1 MDAEAIKSDL
11 HKHLYGAAA
20 QGNELTK
27 FLIMHCH
34 NSKRQPAFGYKELD
48 AWLQSQA
55 ATKRA
60 IGASTAEFKGLA
72 AHAVQEFFSS
82 SAYGC
87 MCSVITKTQSKEI
100 LFNQYLFQV
109 NRDKG
114 DTMWELMLDTESKL
128 NFEIETAFQV
138 KSLATKSNESAV
150 PVPEPTESFQQYFTD
165 SLFVQSSVI
174 PTQKVVPV
182 QAKKPEQPAAE
193 TQTGTYE
200 EDSINKQS
208 SMVHVLR
215 LLAAMEKKFEKDWQ
229 TQGMPQFMQA
239 LRYELM
245 RPETHI
251 NVKLFILKIIVNKPK
266 LFKPYAKEWFDP
278 IMSYLIDCKEQG
290 KGFHYFS
297 RDLCTTILEWEYTP
311 YAERRAMELCSS
323 LVNNIIKVLPDKTSY
338 IFHMNVRVLGAL
350 IERFAP
356 LLFINKPV
364 IISMVSMDEKKESS
378 DLWHLNAMQIL
389 AFASS
394 NNIPLADSLDQYL
407 SLPSPRTFQ
416 VAEADPLYKK
426 LLDNFTFHKKTVALA
441 AADSIGRI
449 HKRMKSKTL
458 DEALVMAL
466 VATVAAKNVGTLAQV
481 CERIASNYPEIFGER
496 KLFVKVLGLVQT
508 LSGSFRK
515 NVLTA
520 IGYYLPV
527 CRANNNAGDITEIC
541 VNLQANA
548 KALVL
553 DNLDEHKTALLTL
566 LMSLLQVDLDAVNS
580 MCTVITPLIQCD
592 AYVRHNEESIRL
604 LVVQIM
610 SRVYDTMPKLK
621 KYARAAIAK
630 GFSDKSAKIQEYL
643 YNIWDTEDRLRND
656 PGNRLI
662 AIMRDLYAGDGDTG
676 NWVSMSLALLLGLS
690 RRSSDYMRKIYE
702 QPLSKCAFNKLN
714 IFRNNILFN
723 RSQPLTL
730 LSSSLSESQ
739 GNGTSS
745 GKLAAELMEGAS
757 KEEKK
762 EEGEDAVPA
771 GIRVTQAPIF
781 TQTMEQSL
789 VLGKAEPM
797 FGDSFYQIEGRPR
810 GIVQQQK
817 QNQDDMEET
826 RERHGRDHGFKAP
839 EIIPRKIKKNLTK
852 FFASGSFIYGPQLI
866 EGRIRYNPLG
876 ATASAKTGTQREEQE
891 SKWRARMQQQSQRNM
906 ANVCREYRVGE
917 LPDIEILYKDIIEPL
932 RILALRDA
940 SIASE
945 LFVSLFAGVYF
956 TENSEDIRAQLCHY
970 LGELIQ
976 LQKSHSASYQTVYT
990 LHQVFIR
997 LVKEGVDVPL
1007 AEAQFSSSE
1016 QNALSFQTSILAIEH
1031 AILGLHKKGVVPK
1044 DKRGKS
1050 DEVAKRRPPDITSP
1064 GVNEG
1069 NRHLWLQLAK
1079 LYKQINYADYTAGIY
1094 AIISNDVSAYVVQP
1108 AGDEL
1113 PNTLSNIL
1121 TSRLNAKHS
1130 RCVELTQALFSSP
1143 EQAQAVHQDL
1153 MKSLR
1158 KERYESLAC
1167 LSQWEDLE
1175 GELCQGDEEW
1185 LWNPENHE
1193 ELSCLLR
1200 ARVRCEK
1207 TWEKQTKDMER
1218 WLQDPGKK
1226 EVLLKQF
1233 SYELAL
1239 HSIIQQ
1245 DLDRAIYYVD
1255 RELTKVQQKWS
1266 NINSM
1271 SFVTMHYLVQY
1282 LQKIHEFYECLNLLK
1297 RENIDPREKVVD
1309 QAVRLC
1315 HRWKDRVGNVHFDSI
1330 HTWDDIL
1337 HARCL
1342 FLDIMYTKF
1351 PELKAKLNA
1360 SEEVRDLVAHFYTQT
1375 AHAAYKKKLFECT
1388 DKYLRLALKHRV
1400 DPTTTSLSLTYPI
1413 IKLKAKQHQTE
1424 GVALDPVER
1433 INKYLKII
1441 EIANGE
1447 NAKVQGK
1454 SVQLL
1459 LLSAKLSQIVAK
1471 EYVNGGWLDEYSKCV
1486 NTCFELLQ
1494 RAAVQ
1499 VDATEAES
1507 DRKQRAK
1514 VHFSYANF
1522 CDGILRQLDSEVK
1535 DCITT
1540 QLAKIH
1546 VSPNDLAVSVIH
1558 HGFASINTGHEKGT
1572 YLLPRMIEILSQQY
1586 AASKDV
1592 ARTFAKESAL
1602 TPAWIFLPWINQ
1614 LIAILDEPASEAVSA
1629 KFIEMVEKYP
1639 QPIIYAFK
1647 VAQSNKEI
1655 DLLRME
1661 GSGHSFLYDNVV
1673 SMFESNLS
1681 TNAWVEA
1688 LDCLVNPEHRMK
1700 YWLELIKEVF
1710 PNDAMKDAE
1719 RLRRYVTM
1727 CYYDVFT
1734 LDKYAF
1740 TS

>member
-1 MDAEAIKSDL
+1 MYRRIDADTIKSDL
-11 HKHLYGAAA
+11 HKHLYGASS

-27 FLIMHCH
+27 FLIMSCH
-34 NSKRQPAFGYKELD
+34 NAKRQPAAGYKELD
-48 AWLQSQA
+48 SWLQSQA
-55 ATKRA
+55 ATKRS
-60 IGASTAEFKGLA
+60 IGASTVEFKGLA
-72 AHAVQEFFSS
+72 AHTVQEFYSS

-100 LFNQYLFQV
+100 LYNQYLFQI

-114 DTMWELMLDTESKL
+114 DMLWELMLDTESKQQ
-128 NFEIETAFQV
+128 FEIETAFQV
-138 KSLATKSNESAV
+138 KLLSGKAEEKSV
-150 PVPEPTESFQQYFTD
+150 PAGEVTESFQRYFTD

-174 PTQKVVPV
+174 PTHQVVSVQPKKVETSPATEA
-182 QAKKPEQPAAE
+182 QA
-193 TQTGTYE
+193 TTYE
-200 EDSINKQS
+200 EDSINKQEA
-208 SMVHVLR
+208 MKHVLR
-215 LLAAMEKKFEKDWQ
+215 LLSTMEKKFEKEWQ

-239 LRYELM
+239 LRYELI

-251 NVKLFILKIIVNKPK
+251 NVKLFILKMIMNKPK
-266 LFKPYAKEWFDP
+266 LFKPHAKEWFDP

-297 RDLCTTILEWEYTP
+297 RDLCTTILEWEYRP

-356 LLFINKPV
+356 LIFINKPV
-364 IISMVSMDEKKESS
+364 LISMVSMDEKKDAS
-378 DLWHLNAMQIL
+378 DLWRLNAMQIL
-389 AFASS
+389 AFAST

-407 SLPSPRTFQ
+407 SLPAPKSFQ
-416 VAEADPLYKK
+416 TSESDPLYKK
-426 LLDNFTFHKKTVALA
+426 LLDNLTFHKKTVALA
-441 AADSIGRI
+441 AADTMGRI
-449 HKRMKSKTL
+449 HKRMKSKAL
-458 DEALVMAL
+458 DEAMVISLVTL
-466 VATVAAKNVGTLAQV
+466 VANKNAGTLAQV
-481 CERIASNYPEIFGER
+481 CERVAANYPEIFGER
-496 KLFVKVLGLVQT
+496 KLFVKLLGLMQT

-515 NVLTA
+515 NVLSA
-520 IGYYLPV
+520 ISYYLPV

-541 VNLQANA
+541 VNMQANA

-553 DNLDEHKTALLTL
+553 DNLDEHKTSVLTL
-566 LMSLLQVDLDAVNS
+566 LMGLLQVDLDAVNS
-580 MCTVITPLIQCD
+580 LCAVILPLIQCD

-604 LVVQIM
+604 LVIQIM
-610 SRVYDTMPKLK
+610 SKVYDTMPKLK
-621 KYARAAIAK
+621 KFARVAIAK
-630 GFSDKSAKIQEYL
+630 GFSDKSQKVQEYL

-676 NWVSMSLALLLGLS
+676 NWVSMSLGLLLGLS
-690 RRSSDYMRKIYE
+690 RRSSDYSRKIYE

-714 IFRNNILFN
+714 IYRNNILFN

-730 LSSSLSESQ
+730 LSSSLSDSQ
-739 GNGTSS
+739 GNSS
-745 GKLAAELMEGAS
+745 KLAAELIEGAA
-757 KEEKK
+757 KEDKK
-762 EEGEDAVPA
+762 EELGDKEEPA
-771 GIRVTQAPIF
+771 GGIRATQSGIF

-789 VLGKAEPM
+789 VLGKAEPPM
-797 FGDSFYQIEGRPR
+797 FGDSFYQIEGRGKSNNLPP
-810 GIVQQQK
+810 
-817 QNQDDMEET
+817 NQYRNDMMEDDKDGHS
-826 RERHGRDHGFKAP
+826 REKSKNGKDGFKVP
-839 EIIPRKIKKNLTK
+839 EMAGPQYRKAKKHLSK
-852 FFASGSFIYGPQLI
+852 FFATGSFIYGPQMV
-866 EGRIRYNPLG
+866 EGKIRYNPLG
-876 ATASAKTGTQREEQE
+876 ATASAKMGTQREEQE
-891 SKWRARMQQQSQRNM
+891 SKWRARMQQQSAQRGM

-932 RILALRDA
+932 RILALKDA

-956 TENSEDIRAQLCHY
+956 TEGSEDIRAQLCHY

-976 LQKSHSASYQTVYT
+976 QQKRHSASYQTVYT

-1031 AILGLHKKGVVPK
+1031 AILGIHKKGVQPK
-1044 DKRGKS
+1044 EKRGK
-1050 DEVAKRRPPDITSP
+1050 DEPPAGPRRRRAEITSP
-1064 GVNEG
+1064 GVNES

-1094 AIISNDVSAYVVQP
+1094 AIISSDVSAYVVHP
-1108 AGDEL
+1108 DGEEL
-1113 PNTLSNIL
+1113 PGVLSNIL

-1130 RCVELTQALFSSP
+1130 RCVELTQALFASP

-1153 MKSLR
+1153 IKSLR

-1175 GELCQGDEEW
+1175 GELCLGDEEW
-1185 LWNPENHE
+1185 LWNAENQE

-1200 ARVRCEK
+1200 SRVRCEK

-1218 WLQDPGKK
+1218 WLQDPSKK

-1297 RENIDPREKVVD
+1297 RENIDPREKIVE
-1309 QAVRLC
+1309 QAVKLC
-1315 HRWKDRVGNVHFDSI
+1315 NKWKDRVGNVHFDSI

-1351 PELKAKLNA
+1351 AELRPKLNA
-1360 SEEVRDLVAHFYTQT
+1360 SEEVRDLVAHFYTQA
-1375 AHAAYKKKLFECT
+1375 AHAGYKKKLFECT

-1413 IKLKAKQHQTE
+1413 IKLKAKQHQIE
-1424 GVALDPVER
+1424 GIALEPVER

-1447 NAKVQGK
+1447 NAKVQGR
-1454 SVQLL
+1454 SVHLL

-1471 EYVNGGWLDEYSKCV
+1471 V
-1486 NTCFELLQ
+1486 TPP
-1494 RAAVQ
+1494 
-1499 VDATEAES
+1499 
-1507 DRKQRAK
+1507 
-1514 VHFSYANF
+1514 H
-1522 CDGILRQLDSEVK
+1522 VK
-1535 DCITT
+1535 
-1540 QLAKIH
+1540 
-1546 VSPNDLAVSVIH
+1546 
-1558 HGFASINTGHEKGT
+1558 
-1572 YLLPRMIEILSQQY
+1572 
-1586 AASKDV
+1586 
-1592 ARTFAKESAL
+1592 
-1602 TPAWIFLPWINQ
+1602 
-1614 LIAILDEPASEAVSA
+1614 
-1629 KFIEMVEKYP
+1629 
-1639 QPIIYAFK
+1639 
-1647 VAQSNKEI
+1647 
-1655 DLLRME
+1655 
-1661 GSGHSFLYDNVV
+1661 
-1673 SMFESNLS
+1673 
-1681 TNAWVEA
+1681 
-1688 LDCLVNPEHRMK
+1688 
-1700 YWLELIKEVF
+1700 
-1710 PNDAMKDAE
+1710 
-1719 RLRRYVTM
+1719 
-1727 CYYDVFT
+1727 
-1734 LDKYAF
+1734 
-1740 TS
+1740 